1 MTSLP
6 APIVSADELSVAYRS
21 GGREVPVVHEV
32 SLAVRPGRTLALVGE
47 SGSGKSTVAATLL
60 GHLRHGSRITGGR
73 VAVDGRDVFALSA
86 RELRRLRGG
95 TVAMVAQN
103 AGHALTPSM
112 RIGRQIAEAGGEV
125 PVTELLEQVRL
136 PRPRELARRY
146 PHELSGGQQQ
156 RVAIAMAIAAR
167 PKVLVLDEPTTGLD
181 VITQRGVLDLIGALR
196 EELGLAAVLVSHD
209 LGVVAHM
216 ADEVCVLHAGR
227 VVEAAPTRRLFT
239 APAAPY
245 TRRLLSSVP
254 RVTDAGLALV
264 GEDGTRE
271 IRPRAEVPAD
281 AAEAVSVRDVTI
293 DYGTAIRAV
302 DGVSF
307 SVRRGEVLALV
318 GESGSG
324 KSTIAWALAGLRVPS
339 GGRMR
344 AVAGGLPGGA
354 AGGSAEG
361 SAGAVAG
368 RSSGG
373 SSGGASGGPSAD
385 LSGAASDGSAGG
397 SPGGSPGLS
406 PGGSA
411 GGSPGGRS
419 GASPGASPGG
429 DRDLGVP
436 ARRRPLALRRTVQ
449 LVFQNADTSLNPRR
463 SVGDAVRRPLRFFGT
478 AGSRGEAASRAR
490 QLIADVRLDPDF
502 ADRLPA
508 QLSGGQ
514 RQRIGIARA
523 LAGEP
528 EVLIADEIT
537 TGLDVSVQAEVL
549 RLLDDL
555 RRERELACLFISHD
569 LAVVRGIAD
578 RVVVLRHGVVV
589 EEGPTDV
596 VFADPGHPYTRELMA
611 AALEPGPE
619 PERGVGR
626 VVAVVEGWE
635 DAAEPD
641 AVWDELGGGHRV
653 RRWRSADG

>member
-1 MTSLP
+1 MTTSP
-6 APIVSADELSVAYRS
+6 KAPIVSVDALSVAYRS
-21 GGREVPVVHEV
+21 GGREVPVVRDVSLEV
-32 SLAVRPGRTLALVGE
+32 SPGRTLALVGE

-73 VAVDGRDVFALSA
+73 VAVDGKDVFALAA

-125 PVTELLEQVRL
+125 PVTDLLEQVRL
-136 PRPRELARRY
+136 ERPRELARRY

-209 LGVVAHM
+209 LGVVARM
-216 ADEVCVLHAGR
+216 ADEVCVLNAGR
-227 VVEAAPTRRLFT
+227 VVEAAPTRRLFA
-239 APAAPY
+239 APGDPY
-245 TRRLLSSVP
+245 TRRLLASVP
-254 RVTDAGLALV
+254 RIADAGLAVV

-271 IRPRAEVPAD
+271 IRPRAGAEGAEGAKGVAD
-281 AAEAVSVRDVTI
+281 AANVVDVREVTI
-293 DYGTAIRAV
+293 DYGASRAV

-324 KSTIAWALAGLRVPS
+324 KSTIAWSLAGLRVPS
-339 GGRMR
+339 GGTMR
-344 AVAGGLPGGA
+344 AA
-354 AGGSAEG
+354 AGGG
-361 SAGAVAG
+361 SGGPSGRRSGGAL
-368 RSSGG
+368 GG
-373 SSGGASGGPSAD
+373 SSGSSSGGDGD
-385 LSGAASDGSAGG
+385 LSA
-397 SPGGSPGLS
+397 
-406 PGGSA
+406 
-411 GGSPGGRS
+411 
-419 GASPGASPGG
+419 
-429 DRDLGVP
+429 P

-528 EVLIADEIT
+528 DLLIADEIT
-537 TGLDVSVQAEVL
+537 TALDVSVQADVL

-589 EEGPTDV
+589 EEGPTDA
-596 VFADPGHPYTRELMA
+596 VFAAPGHPYTKALMA
-611 AALEPGPE
+611 AALEPDPE
-619 PERGVGR
+619 AEG
-626 VVAVVEGWE
+626 VVAVAEEWA
-635 DAAEPD
+635 DAAEPG
-641 AVWDELGGGHRV
+641 ALWDELGGGHRV
-653 RRWRSADG
+653 RRWRPVDG

>member
-1 MTSLP
+1 MTTSP
-6 APIVSADELSVAYRS
+6 KAPIVSVDALSVAYRS
-21 GGREVPVVHEV
+21 GGREVPVVREV
-32 SLAVRPGRTLALVGE
+32 SLEVSPGRTLALVGE

-73 VAVDGRDVFALSA
+73 VEVAGKDVFALAA

-125 PVTELLEQVRL
+125 PVTDLLEQVRL
-136 PRPRELARRY
+136 ERPRELARRY

-167 PKVLVLDEPTTGLD
+167 PKVLILDEPTTGLD
-181 VITQRGVLDLIGALR
+181 VITQRGVLDLVGALR

-209 LGVVAHM
+209 LGVVARM
-216 ADEVCVLHAGR
+216 ADEVCVLNAGR
-227 VVEAAPTRRLFT
+227 IVEAAPTRRLFA
-239 APAAPY
+239 APADPY
-245 TRRLLSSVP
+245 TRRLLASVP
-254 RVTDAGLALV
+254 RIADAGLAVV

-271 IRPRAEVPAD
+271 IRPRADSVG
-281 AAEAVSVRDVTI
+281 AVDVVDVREVTI
-293 DYGTAIRAV
+293 DYGASRAV

-324 KSTIAWALAGLRVPS
+324 KSTIAWSLAGLRVPS
-339 GGRMR
+339 GGTMR
-344 AVAGGLPGGA
+344 AASGGGPGGPSGDRAGDSPGGSSADSSGDGSGGRSDGLPGGD
-354 AGGSAEG
+354 G
-361 SAGAVAG
+361 
-368 RSSGG
+368 
-373 SSGGASGGPSAD
+373 D
-385 LSGAASDGSAGG
+385 LRA
-397 SPGGSPGLS
+397 
-406 PGGSA
+406 
-411 GGSPGGRS
+411 
-419 GASPGASPGG
+419 
-429 DRDLGVP
+429 P

-490 QLIADVRLDPDF
+490 QLIADVRLDPEF

-528 EVLIADEIT
+528 DLLIADEIT
-537 TGLDVSVQAEVL
+537 TALDVSVQADVL

-589 EEGPTDV
+589 EEGPTDA
-596 VFADPGHPYTRELMA
+596 VFAAPGHPYTKALMA
-611 AALEPGPE
+611 AALEPDPE
-619 PERGVGR
+619 AEGVG
-626 VVAVVEGWE
+626 AVVSAEEWA
-635 DAAEPD
+635 DAAEPG
-641 AVWDELGGGHRV
+641 ALWDDVGGGHRV
-653 RRWRSADG
+653 RRWRPVDG

>member
-1 MTSLP
+1 MTTSP
-6 APIVSADELSVAYRS
+6 KAPIVSVDKLSVAYRS
-21 GGREVPVVHEV
+21 GGGEVPVVQEV
-32 SLAVRPGRTLALVGE
+32 SLEVSPGRTLALVGE

-73 VAVDGRDVFALSA
+73 VAVDGDDVFALSA

-125 PVTELLEQVRL
+125 SVTDLLEQVRL
-136 PRPRELARRY
+136 PHGRELARRY

-196 EELGLAAVLVSHD
+196 EELDLAAVLVSHD
-209 LGVVAHM
+209 LGVVARM
-216 ADEVCVLHAGR
+216 ADEVCVLSAGR
-227 VVEAAPTRRLFT
+227 VVEAAPTRRLFA
-239 APAAPY
+239 APADPY
-245 TRRLLSSVP
+245 TRRLLASVP
-254 RVTDAGLALV
+254 RIADAGLAVV
-264 GEDGTRE
+264 GEDGARE
-271 IRPRAEVPAD
+271 IRPRAGVARD
-281 AAEAVSVRDVTI
+281 AAEAVNVREVVI
-293 DYGTAIRAV
+293 DYGASRAV

-324 KSTIAWALAGLRVPS
+324 KSTIAWSLAGLRVPS
-339 GGRMR
+339 GGTMR
-344 AVAGGLPGGA
+344 A
-354 AGGSAEG
+354 
-361 SAGAVAG
+361 
-368 RSSGG
+368 
-373 SSGGASGGPSAD
+373 AS
-385 LSGAASDGSAGG
+385 
-397 SPGGSPGLS
+397 
-406 PGGSA
+406 GGSA
-411 GGSPGGRS
+411 GGSSGDGSGGRS
-419 GASPGASPGG
+419 GGPSGGPHGGSSGG
-429 DRDLGVP
+429 DGDLSAP

-449 LVFQNADTSLNPRR
+449 LVFQNADTALNPRR

-528 EVLIADEIT
+528 DLLIADEIT
-537 TGLDVSVQAEVL
+537 TALDVSVQADVL

-589 EEGPTDV
+589 EEGPTDA
-596 VFADPGHPYTRELMA
+596 VFAAPGHPYTRELIA
-611 AALEPGPE
+611 AALEPDPDAE
-619 PERGVGR
+619 A
-626 VVAVVEGWE
+626 AVEAGDAWE

-641 AVWDELGGGHRV
+641 GVWDELGAGHRV
-653 RRWRSADG
+653 RRWRPANA

>member
-1 MTSLP
+1 M
-6 APIVSADELSVAYRS
+6 ARIVSADGSVSAESTPIVSVEALSVAYRS
-21 GGREVPVVHEV
+21 GGREVPVVDEV
-32 SLAVRPGRTLALVGE
+32 SLEVRPGRTLALVGE

-60 GHLRHGSRITGGR
+60 GHLRHGSRLTGGR
-73 VAVDGRDVFALSA
+73 VAVEGRDVFALPA

-95 TVAMVAQN
+95 TVAMVSQN

-125 PVTELLEQVRL
+125 PVTDLLEQVRL
-136 PRPRELARRY
+136 PHPRELARRY

-181 VITQRGVLDLIGALR
+181 VITQRGVLDLVGALR

-216 ADEVCVLHAGR
+216 ADEVCVLRAGR
-227 VVEAAPTRRLFT
+227 VVEAAPTRRLFA
-239 APAAPY
+239 APADPY
-245 TRRLLSSVP
+245 TRRLLASVP
-254 RVTDAGLALV
+254 RIADAGLALV

-271 IRPRAEVPAD
+271 IRPKAEVPAD
-281 AAEAVSVRDVTI
+281 AAEALDVREVTI
-293 DYGTAIRAV
+293 DYGTSRAV

-324 KSTIAWALAGLRVPS
+324 KSTIAWSLAGLRGLS
-339 GGRMR
+339 GGTMR
-344 AVAGGLPGGA
+344 AASTGALGGA
-354 AGGSAEG
+354 AGSA
-361 SAGAVAG
+361 
-368 RSSGG
+368 
-373 SSGGASGGPSAD
+373 
-385 LSGAASDGSAGG
+385 AGG
-397 SPGGSPGLS
+397 
-406 PGGSA
+406 
-411 GGSPGGRS
+411 
-419 GASPGASPGG
+419 
-429 DRDLGVP
+429 DLGAP

-463 SVGDAVRRPLRFFGT
+463 SVGDAIRRPLRFFGS

-490 QLIADVRLDPDF
+490 RLIADVRLDPDF

-537 TGLDVSVQAEVL
+537 TALDVSVQADVL

-589 EEGPTDV
+589 EEGPTDA
-596 VFADPGHPYTRELMA
+596 VFERPGHPYTRALMG
-611 AALEPGPE
+611 AALEPDPE
-619 PERGVGR
+619 
-626 VVAVVEGWE
+626 VEGAAASAPAEEWA
-635 DAAEPD
+635 DAAEPG
-641 AVWDELGGGHRV
+641 AVWEELGGGHRV
-653 RRWRSADG
+653 RRWRPTDG

>member
-1 MTSLP
+1 MTTSP
-6 APIVSADELSVAYRS
+6 KAPIVSVDTLSVAYRS
-21 GGREVPVVHEV
+21 GGGEVPVVREV
-32 SLAVRPGRTLALVGE
+32 SLEVSPGRTLALVGE

-73 VAVDGRDVFALSA
+73 VSVDGKDVFALPA

-103 AGHALTPSM
+103 AGQALTPSM

-125 PVTELLEQVRL
+125 PVTDLLEQVRL
-136 PRPRELARRY
+136 PSPRELARRY

-209 LGVVAHM
+209 LGVVARM
-216 ADEVCVLHAGR
+216 ADEVCVLNAGR
-227 VVEAAPTRRLFT
+227 VVETAPTRRLFA
-239 APAAPY
+239 APADPY
-245 TRRLLSSVP
+245 TRRLLASVP
-254 RVTDAGLALV
+254 RIADAGLAVV

-271 IRPRAEVPAD
+271 IRPRAASAGGAD
-281 AAEAVSVRDVTI
+281 VADVVDVVDVREVTI
-293 DYGTAIRAV
+293 DYGASRAV

-324 KSTIAWALAGLRVPS
+324 KSTIAWSLAGLRVPS
-339 GGRMR
+339 GGTMR
-344 AVAGGLPGGA
+344 AASGGGPSA
-354 AGGSAEG
+354 SSGSPSGDG
-361 SAGAVAG
+361 SGG
-368 RSSGG
+368 RSGDG
-373 SSGGASGGPSAD
+373 SGGPS
-385 LSGAASDGSAGG
+385 GDGSGGG
-397 SPGGSPGLS
+397 SGDGS
-406 PGGSA
+406 
-411 GGSPGGRS
+411 GGRS
-419 GASPGASPGG
+419 DGPPGRSGSGG
-429 DRDLGVP
+429 DGDLSAP

-478 AGSRGEAASRAR
+478 ARSRGEAASRAR
-490 QLIADVRLDPDF
+490 QLIADVRLDPAF

-528 EVLIADEIT
+528 DLLIADEIT
-537 TGLDVSVQAEVL
+537 TALDVSVQADVL

-589 EEGPTDV
+589 EEGPTDA
-596 VFADPGHPYTRELMA
+596 VFAAPGHPYTRALMA
-611 AALEPGPE
+611 AALEPDPE
-619 PERGVGR
+619 AEGV
-626 VVAVVEGWE
+626 VVSAEAWA
-635 DAAEPD
+635 DAAEPGALWND
-641 AVWDELGGGHRV
+641 LGGGHRV